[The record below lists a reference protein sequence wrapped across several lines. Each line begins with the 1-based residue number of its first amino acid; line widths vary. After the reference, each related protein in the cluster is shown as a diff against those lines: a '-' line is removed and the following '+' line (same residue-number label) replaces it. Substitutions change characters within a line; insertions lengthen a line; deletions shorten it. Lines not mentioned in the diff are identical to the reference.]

1 MTKNLFVKIG
11 LFTFI
16 FLLSLKV
23 ITDTDLGWHIRVGE
37 YILKT
42 LSVPK
47 TDLFSFSQP
56 DYPYVYH
63 SWATELIIFASYKW
77 LGLWGITLLYASI
90 ITLSVFYLYRTSVL
104 INGKINYL
112 LFLWVAPL
120 AFAFAGGRTRAMGFL
135 LLSIL
140 YLLFVK
146 FQLKNSR
153 AIWLAPLIFFL
164 WANLHGSF
172 ILGFGVFAVLIA
184 TLRFFPKENQNR
196 PKFKSLLIIFF
207 FSLVSTLAT
216 PYFFGAWKQ
225 AVVMTLN
232 STLALRSTNLD
243 WKSLVE
249 PSGGGLIFA
258 TIVAVVIFM
267 LFFGKSKIS
276 KIQKFLLLL
285 FFILSLLTA
294 RFALPL
300 LIFFVPIANQFLE
313 DLKSR
318 LNKQVLNST
327 SIKGFVSVLYLV
339 LSLSVLINLIETNF
353 ANRSF
358 NEYSYYLEKFSS
370 ARLLYPPWPYEANLF
385 IQENLPDMR
394 ILAEANWG
402 GYMIWLN
409 PGQKVFYW
417 GAMDNFI
424 VNGRS
429 FVFEY
434 LNIINTKPNWEEK
447 LNQYKIDA
455 VFLPKEFPL
464 VAVLNLREDWQK
476 VYDRQDVVIFTKR
489 N

>member
-1 MTKNLFVKIG
+1 MTKNLLVKIG

-196 PKFKSLLIIFF
+196 PKF
-207 FSLVSTLAT
+207 LA
-216 PYFFGAWKQ
+216 
-225 AVVMTLN
+225 
-232 STLALRSTNLD
+232 S
-243 WKSLVE
+243 
-249 PSGGGLIFA
+249 
-258 TIVAVVIFM
+258 
-267 LFFGKSKIS
+267 
-276 KIQKFLLLL
+276 
-285 FFILSLLTA
+285 
-294 RFALPL
+294 
-300 LIFFVPIANQFLE
+300 
-313 DLKSR
+313 
-318 LNKQVLNST
+318 
-327 SIKGFVSVLYLV
+327 
-339 LSLSVLINLIETNF
+339 
-353 ANRSF
+353 
-358 NEYSYYLEKFSS
+358 
-370 ARLLYPPWPYEANLF
+370 
-385 IQENLPDMR
+385 
-394 ILAEANWG
+394 
-402 GYMIWLN
+402 
-409 PGQKVFYW
+409 
-417 GAMDNFI
+417 
-424 VNGRS
+424 
-429 FVFEY
+429 
-434 LNIINTKPNWEEK
+434 
-447 LNQYKIDA
+447 
-455 VFLPKEFPL
+455 
-464 VAVLNLREDWQK
+464 
-476 VYDRQDVVIFTKR
+476 
-489 N
+489 